1 MNIEKMTEF
10 LRSLREDKGLTQDQ
24 LGDMLNVSRSLV
36 SKWEHA
42 SKIPAVDCL
51 MSLSKI
57 YDITIDEII
66 YGERKNPK
74 NAKDIESL
82 SATIMNESKKKI
94 DIAHKSIIIVTLVL
108 SFLLLGSYFIFNYNS
123 IKVYS
128 VGARNDKYDIKNTL
142 MIISKNKSYIKFG
155 DIVSSN
161 ERGDKEYDGYEFYAK
176 DGDNKIVL
184 SSREDGA
191 TLRNFD
197 DSDNYLNFEN
207 LEKFIDDLYVDIY
220 YDDEVETVKLDASLE
235 MANNKIFNI
244 NNDDG
249 SNIKEESNKNI
260 NKDLPNFVQKKFIYD
275 SDNNCYKY
283 STNINSKNVNF
294 EYYYDIEQM
303 DIYVDDIQYMYDYKS
318 DLLYIINLK
327 NNNYERLVT
336 YDLKNNECTM
346 FDCENNVN
354 LIKNF
359 KDNYYEL
366 IKK

>member
-1 MNIEKMTEF
+1 MNIEKMAEF

-66 YGERKNPK
+66 YGERKNTK
-74 NAKDIESL
+74 NAKNIDSL

-128 VGARNDKYDIKNTL
+128 VYGKAEHYDVKNTL

-155 DIVSSN
+155 DIVNSN
-161 ERGDKEYDGYEFYAK
+161 DYGNKEYDGYEFYAK

-184 SSREDGA
+184 SSREDGEIV
-191 TLRNFD
+191 RNLD

-220 YDDEVETVKLDASLE
+220 YNDEVETVKLDASLE

-249 SNIKEESNKNI
+249 TSIKEESNR
-260 NKDLPNFVQKKFIYD
+260 
-275 SDNNCYKY
+275 
-283 STNINSKNVNF
+283 T
-294 EYYYDIEQM
+294 
-303 DIYVDDIQYMYDYKS
+303 
-318 DLLYIINLK
+318 
-327 NNNYERLVT
+327 
-336 YDLKNNECTM
+336 
-346 FDCENNVN
+346 
-354 LIKNF
+354 
-359 KDNYYEL
+359 
-366 IKK
+366 IKKEIL

>member
-1 MNIEKMTEF
+1 MNIEKMAEF

-66 YGERKNPK
+66 YGERKNTK

-94 DIAHKSIIIVTLVL
+94 DLAHKSIIIVTLVL

-161 ERGDKEYDGYEFYAK
+161 EHGDKEYDGYEFYAK
-176 DGDNKIVL
+176 DDDNRIVL
-184 SSREDGA
+184 SSREDGEIV
-191 TLRNFD
+191 RNLD
-197 DSDNYLNFEN
+197 DSDNFLNFTN
-207 LEKFIDDLYVDIY
+207 LEKFIDDLYVDVY
-220 YDDEVETVKLDASLE
+220 YNDEVETIKLIADLE

-244 NNDDG
+244 NKDDG
-249 SNIKEESNKNI
+249 SNIKKENM
-260 NKDLPNFVQKKFIYD
+260 KKIDNDIPKIVSEKFSYD

-283 STNINSKNVNF
+283 NTNMNNIDTYF
-294 EYYYDIEQM
+294 QYDYDIAQM
-303 DIYVDDIQYMYDYKS
+303 LINVDNIQYLYDYNS
-318 DLLYIINLK
+318 GFLNILK
-327 NNNYERLVT
+327 TKNGNYERLAT
-336 YDLKNNECTM
+336 YD
-346 FDCENNVN
+346 
-354 LIKNF
+354 IKNDVCVMLNCDSSNELISKF
-359 KDNYYEL
+359 KENYYEL

>member
-1 MNIEKMTEF
+1 MNIEKMAEF
-10 LRSLREDKGLTQDQ
+10 LKSLREDKGLTQDQ

-66 YGERKNPK
+66 YGERKNTK

-94 DIAHKSIIIVTLVL
+94 DLAHKSIIIVTLVL

-128 VGARNDKYDIKNTL
+128 VYGKAEHYDVKNTL

-155 DIVSSN
+155 DIVNSN
-161 ERGDKEYDGYEFYAK
+161 DYGDKEYDGYEFYAK
-176 DGDNKIVL
+176 DGNNRIVL
-184 SSREDGA
+184 SSREDGEIV
-191 TLRNFD
+191 RNLD
-197 DSDNYLNFEN
+197 DSDNFLNFTN

-220 YDDEVETVKLDASLE
+220 YNDEVETVKLDTTLE

-249 SNIKEESNKNI
+249 SSIQKIKTKSNNE
-260 NKDLPNFVQKKFIYD
+260 DLPKYVQENFTFDK
-275 SDNNCYKY
+275 DNNCYKY
-283 STNINSKNVNF
+283 MTNLNDKNTDF

-303 DIYVDDIQYMYDYKS
+303 NIYVDDIQYMYDYKS

-327 NNNYERLVT
+327 NNNYERLAT
-336 YDLKNNECTM
+336 YDLKNNECRM
-346 FDCENNVN
+346 FECGNNAN

>member
-1 MNIEKMTEF
+1 MDIEKMAEF
-10 LRSLREDKGLTQDQ
+10 LKCLREDKGLTQDQ

-66 YGERKNPK
+66 YGERKNTK

-94 DIAHKSIIIVTLVL
+94 DLAHKSIIIVTLVL

-128 VGARNDKYDIKNTL
+128 VYGKAEHYDVKNTL

-155 DIVSSN
+155 DIVNSN
-161 ERGDKEYDGYEFYAK
+161 DYGDKEYDGYEFYAK

-184 SSREDGA
+184 SNREDGEIV
-191 TLRNFD
+191 RNLD
-197 DSDNYLNFEN
+197 DSDNFLNFTN

-220 YDDEVETVKLDASLE
+220 YNDEVETVKLDASLE

-249 SNIKEESNKNI
+249 TSIQKESTKNF
-260 NKDLPNFVQKKFIYD
+260 NKDLPNFVSEKFNYND
-275 SDNNCYKY
+275 SNNCYKY
-283 STNINSKNVNF
+283 STNNSGEEIKY
-294 EYYYDIEQM
+294 EYYEDTRKMY
-303 DIYVDDIQYMYDYKS
+303 IYVSDIQYLYDYTNEF
-318 DLLYIINLK
+318 LYIMNTK
-327 NNNYERLVT
+327 NNSYERLAT
-336 YDLKNNECTM
+336 YDLKNSECIM
-346 FDCENNVN
+346 LDCDNNTN
-354 LIKNF
+354 LIKKF

>member
-1 MNIEKMTEF
+1 MNIEKMAEF

-66 YGERKNPK
+66 YGERKNTK
-74 NAKDIESL
+74 NAKNIESL

-128 VGARNDKYDIKNTL
+128 VYGKAEHYDVKNTL

-155 DIVSSN
+155 DIVNSN
-161 ERGDKEYDGYEFYAK
+161 DYGDKEYDGYEFYAK

-184 SSREDGA
+184 SSREDGEIV
-191 TLRNFD
+191 RNLD

-220 YDDEVETVKLDASLE
+220 YNDEVETVKLDASLE

-244 NNDDG
+244 NKDDG
-249 SNIKEESNKNI
+249 TSIQKIKTKSNNENLPKYVQENFTFD
-260 NKDLPNFVQKKFIYD
+260 KDD
-275 SDNNCYKY
+275 NCYKY
-283 STNINSKNVNF
+283 ITNINDKNIDF

-303 DIYVDDIQYMYDYKS
+303 NIYVDDIQYMYDYKS
-318 DLLYIINLK
+318 NLLYIINLK
-327 NNNYERLVT
+327 NNKYERLAT

-346 FDCENNVN
+346 FDCKNNVN

>member
-1 MNIEKMTEF
+1 MNIEKMAEF

-66 YGERKNPK
+66 YGERKNTK
-74 NAKDIESL
+74 NAKNIESL

-128 VGARNDKYDIKNTL
+128 VYGKAEHYDVKNTL

-155 DIVSSN
+155 DIANSN
-161 ERGDKEYDGYEFYAK
+161 DYGDKEYDGYEFYAK
-176 DGDNKIVL
+176 DGNNKIVL
-184 SSREDGA
+184 SSREDGEIV
-191 TLRNFD
+191 RNLD

-220 YDDEVETVKLDASLE
+220 YNDEVETVKLDTSLE

-244 NNDDG
+244 NKDDG
-249 SNIKEESNKNI
+249 TSIKEESNKNI

-283 STNINSKNVNF
+283 NTNINNTDTYFQYNN
-294 EYYYDIEQM
+294 DIAQM
-303 DIYVDDIQYMYDYKS
+303 LINVDDIQYLYDYNS
-318 DLLYIINLK
+318 EFLNILK
-327 NNNYERLVT
+327 TKNDNYERLAT
-336 YDLKNNECTM
+336 YD
-346 FDCENNVN
+346 
-354 LIKNF
+354 IKNDVCVMLNCDNSNELISKF
-359 KDNYYEL
+359 KENYYEL

>member
-1 MNIEKMTEF
+1 MNIEKMAEF

-66 YGERKNPK
+66 YGERKNTK
-74 NAKDIESL
+74 NAKNIESL

-128 VGARNDKYDIKNTL
+128 VYGKAEHYDVKNTL

-155 DIVSSN
+155 DIVNSN
-161 ERGDKEYDGYEFYAK
+161 DYGNKEYDGYEFYAK

-249 SNIKEESNKNI
+249 SNIKKESNKNI
-260 NKDLPNFVQKKFIYD
+260 NNDLPNFVQDNFDHNETSKLYIYKTTIGNEKVDFEYHEDSSQMYIYLEDVQYIYD
-275 SDNNCYKY
+275 Y
-283 STNINSKNVNF
+283 NSNF
-294 EYYYDIEQM
+294 
-303 DIYVDDIQYMYDYKS
+303 
-318 DLLYIINLK
+318 LYIIDIK
-327 NNNYERLVT
+327 DNNYERLAT

>member
-1 MNIEKMTEF
+1 MNIEKMAEF
-10 LRSLREDKGLTQDQ
+10 LKCLREDKGLTQDQ

-66 YGERKNPK
+66 YGERKNTK

-94 DIAHKSIIIVTLVL
+94 DLAHKSIIIVTLVL

-161 ERGDKEYDGYEFYAK
+161 EYGDKEYDGYKFYAK
-176 DGDNKIVL
+176 DGDNRIVL
-184 SSREDGA
+184 SSREDGEIV
-191 TLRNFD
+191 RNLD
-197 DSDNYLNFEN
+197 DSDNFLNFTN

-220 YDDEVETVKLDASLE
+220 YNDEVETVKLDASLE

-249 SNIKEESNKNI
+249 TSIKKENNKNI
-260 NKDLPNFVQKKFIYD
+260 NNTLPKIVNEKFDYND
-275 SDNNCYKY
+275 SNNCYKY
-283 STNINSKNVNF
+283 SVNINNKNVNF
-294 EYYYDIEQM
+294 EYYCDIEQM
-303 DIYVDDIQYMYDYKS
+303 NIYVDDIQYMYDYKS
-318 DLLYIINLK
+318 DVLYIINLK
-327 NNNYERLVT
+327 NNNYERLAT
-336 YDLKNNECTM
+336 YDLKNNECRM
-346 FDCENNVN
+346 FECENNSD
-354 LIKNF
+354 LINIF
-359 KDNYYEL
+359 KENYYEL

>member
-1 MNIEKMTEF
+1 MNIEKMAEF

-66 YGERKNPK
+66 YGERKNTK
-74 NAKDIESL
+74 NAKNIESL

-128 VGARNDKYDIKNTL
+128 VYGKAEHYDVKNTL

-155 DIVSSN
+155 DIVNSN
-161 ERGDKEYDGYEFYAK
+161 DYGDKEYDGYEFYAK

-184 SSREDGA
+184 SSREDGEIV
-191 TLRNFD
+191 RNLD

-220 YDDEVETVKLDASLE
+220 YNDEVETVKLDTSLE

-244 NNDDG
+244 NKDDG
-249 SNIKEESNKNI
+249 TSIKEESNKNI
-260 NKDLPNFVQKKFIYD
+260 NNDLPNFVQEKFIYD
-275 SDNNCYKY
+275 FDNNCYKL
-283 STNINSKNVNF
+283 SPNNSGKEIRY
-294 EYYYDIEQM
+294 EYYEDTRKMY
-303 DIYVDDIQYMYDYKS
+303 IYIDEIQYLYDYTNEFI
-318 DLLYIINLK
+318 YIMSTK
-327 NNNYERLVT
+327 NNGYERLAT
-336 YDLKNNECTM
+336 YDLKNNECIM
-346 FDCENNVN
+346 FDCDKYAN

-359 KDNYYEL
+359 RDNYYEL

>member
-1 MNIEKMTEF
+1 MNIEKMAEF

-128 VGARNDKYDIKNTL
+128 VYGKAEHYDVKNTL

-155 DIVSSN
+155 DIVNSN
-161 ERGDKEYDGYEFYAK
+161 DYGDKEYDGYEFYAK

-220 YDDEVETVKLDASLE
+220 YNDEVETVKLDASLE

-249 SNIKEESNKNI
+249 SSIKKESNKKI
-260 NKDLPNFVQKKFIYD
+260 NNDLPKIVNEKFNYND
-275 SDNNCYKY
+275 SNNCYKY

-294 EYYYDIEQM
+294 EYYYDTKQM
-303 DIYVDDIQYMYDYKS
+303 SIYDDDIQYIYDYKS
-318 DLLYIINLK
+318 DVLYIISLK
-327 NNNYERLVT
+327 NSNTERIAT
-336 YDLKNNECTM
+336 YDLKNNECIM
-346 FDCENNVN
+346 FDCENNVK
-354 LIKNF
+354 LIENF

>member
-1 MNIEKMTEF
+1 
-10 LRSLREDKGLTQDQ
+10 
-24 LGDMLNVSRSLV
+24 
-36 SKWEHA
+36 
-42 SKIPAVDCL
+42 
-51 MSLSKI
+51 
-57 YDITIDEII
+57 
-66 YGERKNPK
+66 
-74 NAKDIESL
+74 
-82 SATIMNESKKKI
+82 
-94 DIAHKSIIIVTLVL
+94 
-108 SFLLLGSYFIFNYNS
+108 
-123 IKVYS
+123 
-128 VGARNDKYDIKNTL
+128 

-155 DIVSSN
+155 DIVNSN
-161 ERGDKEYDGYEFYAK
+161 DYGDKEYDGYEFYAK

-283 STNINSKNVNF
+283 NTNINNTDTYFQYNN
-294 EYYYDIEQM
+294 DIAQM
-303 DIYVDDIQYMYDYKS
+303 LINVDDIQYLYDYNS
-318 DLLYIINLK
+318 EFLNILK
-327 NNNYERLVT
+327 TKNDNYERLAT
-336 YDLKNNECTM
+336 YD
-346 FDCENNVN
+346 
-354 LIKNF
+354 IKNDVCVMLNCDNSNELISKF
-359 KDNYYEL
+359 KENYYEL

>member
-1 MNIEKMTEF
+1 MDIEKMAEF
-10 LRSLREDKGLTQDQ
+10 LKCLREDKGLTQDQ

-66 YGERKNPK
+66 YGERKNTK

-94 DIAHKSIIIVTLVL
+94 DLAHKSIIIVTLVL

-161 ERGDKEYDGYEFYAK
+161 EHGDKEYDGYEFYAK
-176 DGDNKIVL
+176 DGDNRIVL
-184 SSREDGA
+184 SSREDGEIV
-191 TLRNFD
+191 RNLD
-197 DSDNYLNFEN
+197 DSDNFLNFAN

-220 YDDEVETVKLDASLE
+220 YNDEVETVKLDASLE

-249 SNIKEESNKNI
+249 TSIKEESNKSFN
-260 NKDLPNFVQKKFIYD
+260 NDLPKIVNEKFNYND
-275 SDNNCYKY
+275 SNNCYKY
-283 STNINSKNVNF
+283 STNDSGEEINY
-294 EYYYDIEQM
+294 EYYGDTRKMY
-303 DIYVDDIQYMYDYKS
+303 IYVSDIQYLYDYTNEF
-318 DLLYIINLK
+318 LYIMNTK
-327 NNNYERLVT
+327 NNSYERLAT
-336 YDLKNNECTM
+336 YDLKNDECIM
-346 FDCENNVN
+346 LDCDNNTN
-354 LIKNF
+354 LIKKF

>member
-1 MNIEKMTEF
+1 MNIEKMAEF

-66 YGERKNPK
+66 YGERKNTK
-74 NAKDIESL
+74 NAKNIESL

-128 VGARNDKYDIKNTL
+128 VYGKAEHYDVKNTL

-155 DIVSSN
+155 DIVNSN
-161 ERGDKEYDGYEFYAK
+161 DYGNKEYDGYEFYAK

-184 SSREDGA
+184 SSREDGEIV
-191 TLRNFD
+191 RNLD

-220 YDDEVETVKLDASLE
+220 YNDEVETVKLDASLE

-249 SNIKEESNKNI
+249 TSIKEESNRNI
-260 NKDLPNFVQKKFIYD
+260 NKDLPKIVNEKFNYND
-275 SDNNCYKY
+275 SNNCYKY

-318 DLLYIINLK
+318 NLLYIINLK
-327 NNNYERLVT
+327 NNKYERLAT

-346 FDCENNVN
+346 FDCKNNVN

>member
-1 MNIEKMTEF
+1 MNIEKMAEF

-123 IKVYS
+123 IKVYG
-128 VGARNDKYDIKNTL
+128 VYGKAEHYDVKNTL

-155 DIVSSN
+155 DIVNSN
-161 ERGDKEYDGYEFYAK
+161 DYGNKEYDGYEFYAK

-244 NNDDG
+244 NKDDG
-249 SNIKEESNKNI
+249 SNIKKESNKNI
-260 NKDLPNFVQKKFIYD
+260 NNDLPNFVQEKFIYD
-275 SDNNCYKY
+275 SDNNCYKL
-283 STNINSKNVNF
+283 SPNNSGKEIRY
-294 EYYYDIEQM
+294 EYYEDTRKMY
-303 DIYVDDIQYMYDYKS
+303 IYIDEIQYLYDYTNEFI
-318 DLLYIINLK
+318 YIMSTK
-327 NNNYERLVT
+327 NNGYERLAT
-336 YDLKNNECTM
+336 YDLKNNECIM
-346 FDCENNVN
+346 FDCDKYAN

-359 KDNYYEL
+359 RDNYYEL

>member
-1 MNIEKMTEF
+1 MNIEKMAEF

-128 VGARNDKYDIKNTL
+128 VYGKAEHYDVKNTL

-155 DIVSSN
+155 DIVNSN
-161 ERGDKEYDGYEFYAK
+161 DYGDKEYDGYEFYAK

-220 YDDEVETVKLDASLE
+220 YNDEVETVKLDASLE

-249 SNIKEESNKNI
+249 TSIKKESTKNV
-260 NKDLPNFVQKKFIYD
+260 NKDLPNFVQENFKYDDIASNYKFETRI
-275 SDNNCYKY
+275 DNQQT
-283 STNINSKNVNF
+283 SF
-294 EYYYDIEQM
+294 EYNNDIQEMIIYNDLYKITYSYANDCLTVYDI
-303 DIYVDDIQYMYDYKS
+303 KTS
-318 DLLYIINLK
+318 
-327 NNNYERLVT
+327 NNDKILM
-336 YDLKNNECTM
+336 YDLKDNTCLFGSCN
-346 FDCENNVN
+346 ENNDIVN
-354 LIKNF
+354 NIKE
-359 KDNYYEL
+359 NYYDL
-366 IKK
+366 LKK

>member
-1 MNIEKMTEF
+1 MNIEKMAEF

-24 LGDMLNVSRSLV
+24 LGDILNVSRSLV

-66 YGERKNPK
+66 YGERKNTK
-74 NAKDIESL
+74 NAKNIESL

-128 VGARNDKYDIKNTL
+128 VYGKAEHYDVKNTL

-155 DIVSSN
+155 DIVNSN
-161 ERGDKEYDGYEFYAK
+161 DYGDKEYDGYKFYAK

-244 NNDDG
+244 NKDDG
-249 SNIKEESNKNI
+249 SNIKKESNKNI
-260 NKDLPNFVQKKFIYD
+260 NNDLPNFVQEKFIYD
-275 SDNNCYKY
+275 SDNNCYKL
-283 STNINSKNVNF
+283 SPNNSGKEIRY
-294 EYYYDIEQM
+294 EYYEDTRKMY
-303 DIYVDDIQYMYDYKS
+303 IYIDEIQYLYDYTNEFI
-318 DLLYIINLK
+318 YIMSTK
-327 NNNYERLVT
+327 NNGYERLAT
-336 YDLKNNECTM
+336 YDLKNNECIM
-346 FDCENNVN
+346 FDCDKYAN

-359 KDNYYEL
+359 RDNYYEL